1 MRSGPKKKID
11 TMGITRVDIKVSR
24 IDKPDVSRA
33 VRDVVVDTSATVS
46 AIPLKV
52 AKQLGIEFPVKRKFT
67 LATGRTVIRRVGSAW
82 IEVDGRKTSDDVI
95 TMTRGTPLLSVRAL
109 EGLGFEVDPRTK
121 RLRKLEGSFL
131 L

>member
-1 MRSGPKKKID
+1 MKRLD

-24 IDKPDVSRA
+24 IDKPDLSRA
-33 VRDVVVDTSATVS
+33 VRDVVVDTGATVS

-52 AKQLGIEFPVKRKFT
+52 VKQLGIEFPVKRRFV
-67 LATGRTVIRRVGSAW
+67 LATGQTVVRRVGSAW
-82 IEVDGRKTSDDVI
+82 IEVDRRKTSDDI
-95 TMTRGTPLLSVRAL
+95 ISITRGTPLLSVRAL
-109 EGLGFEVDPRTK
+109 EGLGLEVDPRTK

>member
-1 MRSGPKKKID
+1 MKRFD

-24 IDKPDVSRA
+24 IDKPDLSRA
-33 VRDVVVDTSATVS
+33 VRDVVVDICATVS

-52 AKQLGIEFPVKRKFT
+52 VKQLGIEFPVKRTFA
-67 LATGRTVIRRVGSAW
+67 LGTGQTVVRRVGSAW
-82 IEVDGRKTSDDVI
+82 IEVDGRKTSDDI
-95 TMTRGTPLLSVRAL
+95 ISITRGTPLLSVRAL
-109 EGLGFEVDPRTK
+109 EGLGLEVDPRTK

>member
-1 MRSGPKKKID
+1 MKGLN

-24 IDKPDVSRA
+24 IDRPDLSRA
-33 VRDVVVDTSATVS
+33 VRDVVVDTGATVS

-52 AKQLGIEFPVKRKFT
+52 VKQLGIEFPVKRRFV
-67 LATGRTVIRRVGSAW
+67 LATGQTVVRRVGSAW
-82 IEVDGRKTSDDVI
+82 IEVDGRKTSDDI
-95 TMTRGTPLLSVRAL
+95 ISITRGTPLLSVRAL
-109 EGLGFEVDPRTK
+109 EGLGLEIDPRTK

>member
-1 MRSGPKKKID
+1 
-11 TMGITRVDIKVSR
+11 MGITRVDIKVSR
-24 IDKPDVSRA
+24 IDKPDISRA
-33 VRDVVVDTSATVS
+33 VRDVAVDTGATVS

-67 LATGRTVIRRVGSAW
+67 LATGRTVTQRVGSAW
-82 IEVDGRKTSDDVI
+82 IEIDGRKTSDDI
-95 TMTRGTPLLSVRAL
+95 IITRGTPLLSVRAL

>member
-1 MRSGPKKKID
+1 
-11 TMGITRVDIKVSR
+11 MGITRVDIKVSR

-33 VRDVVVDTSATVS
+33 IRDVVVDTGATVS

-52 AKQLGIEFPVKRKFT
+52 ARQLGIEFPVKRKFT

-82 IEVDGRKTSDDVI
+82 IEIDGRKTSDDII
-95 TMTRGTPLLSVRAL
+95 TITRGTPLLSVRAL

-121 RLRKLEGSFL
+121 RLTKLEGSFL